1 MKAMKGAIVT
11 DPEFL
16 KGQITALQ
24 NVVSMLISAHPNA
37 QQLRQVMQAIAQ
49 QVEPTLN
56 EAHPSFKKGWQNVI
70 ATLCQT
76 EDEPAPDKNGQH

>member
-1 MKAMKGAIVT
+1 MT

-16 KGQITALQ
+16 KGQLTALQ
-24 NVVSMLISAHPNA
+24 NVVNMLISAHPNA
-37 QQLRQVMQAIAQ
+37 EQLRQVMQAIAQ

-76 EDEPAPDKNGQH
+76 EEASPDKTEQH

>member
-1 MKAMKGAIVT
+1 MT

-37 QQLRQVMQAIAQ
+37 AQLRQVMQAIAQ
-49 QVEPTLN
+49 QVEPTLD
-56 EAHPSFKKGWQNVI
+56 EAAPAFKKGWQNVI
-70 ATLCQT
+70 ATLCQP
-76 EDEPAPDKNGQH
+76 DEEGADARH

>member
-1 MKAMKGAIVT
+1 MKAIEGAIVT

-76 EDEPAPDKNGQH
+76 DDEAAPDKNEQH

>member
-1 MKAMKGAIVT
+1 MA

-16 KGQITALQ
+16 KGQLTALQ

-70 ATLCQT
+70 ATLCQGEEAGDGT
-76 EDEPAPDKNGQH
+76 DQH

>member
-1 MKAMKGAIVT
+1 MT
-11 DPEFL
+11 DPEFM
-16 KGQITALQ
+16 KGQLTALQ

-37 QQLRQVMQAIAQ
+37 EQLRQVMQAIAQ

-76 EDEPAPDKNGQH
+76 EEAGSDTTGQH

>member
-1 MKAMKGAIVT
+1 MT

-24 NVVSMLISAHPNA
+24 NVVSMLISAHPNS

-70 ATLCQT
+70 ATLCQA
-76 EDEPAPDKNGQH
+76 DEPAPEDGERH